1 MKFRLPGWSVL
12 IAAILVAGTTAFS
25 IHQLNYWAN
34 KSNQSQILL
43 IRISE
48 NLSKLSALEWEAIAK
63 KEVDSELKVEIAEI
77 REQIAITL
85 DRIEA
90 DDPQSYILKSFITLY
105 DRYNTAVNKQIQ
117 LIAAN
122 QIERAIIVD
131 EEEVDPTYEDLSKEI
146 ATLGN
151 IYLARNQQASTG
163 SSLGTTLSLLAAAAI
178 LGILFWRFNTELW
191 TKNQDLEQALEE
203 LQQAQEQLIQQEKMV
218 ALGQLVA
225 GVAHEINTPLGAI
238 QASAGNTT
246 KALQEALAQLPQ
258 LNQRLNNKQQDD
270 CFSLLTYALQSQPIV
285 TSSEK
290 RPLKRQL
297 ERQLQ
302 EYDIKN
308 ARSMADLL
316 IDIGIYQ
323 EIEPFLPLLKSPEV
337 DWILQLTYNLTRLL
351 SNNRT
356 ILTAVE
362 RASKVV
368 FALKSYARYDQSGEK
383 RLVQV
388 SEGLETV
395 LEIYHNQLKHN
406 IDIIRNYQPLPAI
419 WCYPDELIQVWTNL
433 IHNGIQAIK
442 EKGQIAI
449 ATSQQDNWLKVE
461 IADSGCGIPP
471 EVQAKIF
478 EPFFTTKPAGE
489 GSGLGLH
496 ISQKIIHKHQG
507 QIEVESHPGQTRFSV
522 WLPLDSAQG

>member
-1 MKFRLPGWSVL
+1 MKFKLPGWSVL
-12 IAAILVAGTTAFS
+12 VAATFVALATAFS

-34 KSNQSQILL
+34 KSNQSQIILGK
-43 IRISE
+43 IAE
-48 NLSKLSALEWEAIAK
+48 NLSKLSALEWEAIAR
-63 KEVDSELKVEIAEI
+63 KEVDSQLKLEIEDSREKIELLIGKIKI
-77 REQIAITL
+77 
-85 DRIEA
+85 IEA
-90 DDPQSYILKSFITLY
+90 QSHILQSFFTVY
-105 DRYNTAVNKQIQ
+105 DRYTTVVNKQIK

-122 QIERAIIVD
+122 QIEQAIILD
-131 EEEVDPTYEDLSKEI
+131 KEEVDPTYEVLSKEI
-146 ATLGN
+146 ATLSN
-151 IYLARNQQASTG
+151 IYLARNQQASAG

-191 TKNQDLEQALEE
+191 TKNQNLEQTLEE

-238 QASAGNTT
+238 KASAGNTT

-258 LNQRLNNKQQDD
+258 LNQRLNHKQQDD
-270 CFSLLTYALQSQPIV
+270 CFSLLTYVLQSQPII

-290 RPLKRQL
+290 RSFKRQL
-297 ERQLQ
+297 ERQVQ
-302 EYDIKN
+302 EYGIEN
-308 ARSMADLL
+308 ARSMADML

-323 EIEPFLPLLKSPEV
+323 EIEPFIPLLKSPEV
-337 DWILQLTYNLTRLL
+337 DWILQLAYNLSRLL

-383 RLVQV
+383 QLVQV

-395 LEIYHNQLKHN
+395 LEIYYNQLKHN
-406 IDIIRNYQPLPAI
+406 IEVTRNYQTSAAI

-433 IHNGIQAIK
+433 IHNGIQAMK

-449 ATSQQDNWLKVE
+449 TTSQQDNWVKVE
-461 IADSGCGIPP
+461 IADSGCGIPT

-478 EPFFTTKPAGE
+478 APFFTTKPAGE

-507 QIEVESHPGQTRFSV
+507 RIEVESKPGHTQFSV
-522 WLPLDSAQG
+522 WLPLASAQR

>member
-1 MKFRLPGWSVL
+1 VKFKLPGWSVL
-12 IAAILVAGTTAFS
+12 VAAILVASTTAFS
-25 IHQLNYWAN
+25 IHQLNHWAN

-43 IRISE
+43 VKIAE
-48 NLSKLSALEWEAIAK
+48 KLSNLSALEWEAIAK
-63 KEVDSELKVEIAEI
+63 KEVDPKLKIEIEEN
-77 REQIAITL
+77 REQIAVLL
-85 DRIEA
+85 DKIEA
-90 DDPQSYILKSFITLY
+90 ADAQRHILQPFLKLY
-105 DRYNTAVNKQIQ
+105 DRYNAAVNKQIQ
-117 LIAAN
+117 LIAADR
-122 QIERAIIVD
+122 IEQAIIVD
-131 EEEVDPTYEDLSKEI
+131 EAEVDPTYEELSQEI

-151 IYLARNQQASTG
+151 IYSTRNQQASAG
-163 SSLGTTLSLLAAAAI
+163 SNLGTTLSLLAAAAS

-203 LQQAQEQLIQQEKMV
+203 LQQAQKQLIQQEKMA

-238 QASAGNTT
+238 QASAGNTN
-246 KALQEALAQLPQ
+246 KALQESLAQLPQ
-258 LNQRLNNKQQDD
+258 LNQRLNRQQQDD
-270 CFSLLTYALQSQPIV
+270 CFRLLTRALQSQPII
-285 TSSEK
+285 TSKEK

-297 ERQLQ
+297 ECQLQ
-302 EYDIKN
+302 AYGIEN
-308 ARSMADLL
+308 ARGMADLL
-316 IDIGIYQ
+316 IDIGIYA
-323 EIEPFLPLLKSPEV
+323 EIESFLPLLKSPEV

-351 SNNRT
+351 GNNRT

-362 RASKVV
+362 RAAKVV

-383 RLVQV
+383 QLVQV

-395 LEIYHNQLKHN
+395 LEIYRNQLKH
-406 IDIIRNYQPLPAI
+406 DIEVIRNYQPLPAI

-449 ATSQQDNWLKVE
+449 ATCQQDNWVKVE

-471 EVQAKIF
+471 EVRAKIF

-507 QIEVESHPGQTRFSV
+507 KIEVESQPGQTRFSV
-522 WLPLDSAQG
+522 WLPLDSAQA